1 MRAFHGDVYCP
12 TCGEA
17 WGERSTEG
25 RKIITGRSR
34 TCPCCRRKEEVN

>member
-1 MRAFHGDVYCP
+1 MRVFHGDVYCP

-25 RKIITGRSR
+25 RKIITGKSR